1 MMSKT
6 SSTFF
11 CNKNT
16 GASSVTYKIDVGIA
30 QVSRGCCKL
39 LFKF

>member
-6 SSTFF
+6 SSTFS

-30 QVSRGCCKL
+30 QVSRAL
-39 LFKF
+39 LQTSF